1 MATIDAAR
9 VPRAQPVPDTM
20 IEKLLAAVVL
30 AVCVVFLVRLMLG
43 ARRQRQLDAAA
54 QQAGARV
61 RHVVHAMWHWRSSRK
76 RAQRIADEAIKR
88 AASRDRDG
96 HWDGNVFKPKSFRR
110 PRKPH

>member
-1 MATIDAAR
+1 
-9 VPRAQPVPDTM
+9 M

-43 ARRQRQLDAAA
+43 ARRQHQLDAAA
-54 QQAGARV
+54 RRAGARV

-76 RAQRIADEAIKR
+76 RAQRMADDAIRR
-88 AASRDRDG
+88 AASHDRGDG